1 MQAVIC
7 PDGTDNK
14 NYMRYTNLELWGFIQ
29 QHSDFSNFS
38 GTDDDLRDKNK
49 ENPAYSIDLNK
60 GQWYDHNAGKGGGL
74 FELAKSLHVI
84 PEKENKKLK
93 SSPTARKQTATTD
106 STPKKRT
113 TPTPND
119 IWQKANQDD
128 DAVKRYFT
136 QGRRIPENHYTDIFR
151 LFRVDHYNG
160 KHVIHPYFSIDSWQS
175 ELSGNPTKVPR
186 IQRIWFDDNGEKMDK
201 KHFGK
206 TGAMPVCFPIQPLD
220 GNRESKKA
228 VILEGIENALSI
240 RAHYSDSWL
249 FVATCKSG
257 LKLLPEFMKN
267 FDDVLILSDHD
278 YDSETYPEKSKH
290 PPADKTGQA
299 EAWRLSETL
308 IKQAYTLGKQNFSC
322 RAVMPRQTGED
333 ANDALR
339 AAQLAEFIDD
349 LINIPEKFRSC
360 DESTGT
366 SGGLVVLS
374 LEELL
379 RRPTPPRQNLLGP
392 WLPEQGLCMIYAT
405 RGLGKTWVALQI
417 AYAVSSGGEYLNWK
431 AEKAAGVLYI
441 DGEMPLAV
449 MKERLTQIV
458 LSQEMETKEPLDFLT
473 PDAQEFG
480 VPDLSTIEGQALI
493 DNIITDKT
501 KLIVMDNLSTLTRS
515 GKESEGESWLPVQQ
529 WVLKLRRRGISVL
542 FIHHAGKAGQQR
554 GTSRRE
560 DVLDTVI
567 VLRKPAD
574 YTPET
579 GACFEVHFE
588 KARGLYGDEIKPF
601 EASLESHE
609 DNNGTTTIN
618 WTVKNLDESTREK
631 VKNYLADGW
640 TQKDIAEQ
648 LGINKSSVNYHAK
661 KLENTG
667 NFG

>member
-1 MQAVIC
+1 ME
-7 PDGTDNK
+7 
-14 NYMRYTNLELWGFIQ
+14 YTKFELWELIQ
-29 QHSDFSNFS
+29 PHPDYCNFS
-38 GTDDDLRDKNK
+38 GPDSDLRDRNI
-49 ENPAYSIDLNK
+49 ENPGLSIDLKK
-60 GQWYDHNAGKGGGL
+60 GQWYDHNTDEGGGL
-74 FELAKSLHVI
+74 YELAKKIGVL
-84 PEKENKKLK
+84 PEQNKMLK
-93 SSPTARKQTATTD
+93 STPTARRQAVANH
-106 STPKKRT
+106 S
-113 TPTPND
+113 TPTPNE
-119 IWQKANQDD
+119 IWKNS
-128 DAVKRYFT
+128 KRNDEAAQLYFT
-136 QGRRIPENHYTDIFR
+136 QGRSIPENHYADVLR
-151 LFRVDHYNG
+151 LFREDHFKG
-160 KHVIHPYFSIDSWQS
+160 RQIIHPYFSFDSWQS
-175 ELSGNPTKVPR
+175 EQCGKTFDVPR
-186 IQRIWFDDNGEKMDK
+186 IQRIWFDSSGDKKSK

-206 TGAMPVCFPIQPLD
+206 TGVMPVCFPIPPHNE
-220 GNRESKKA
+220 NRESKKA

-240 RAHYSDSWL
+240 RAYYPESWM

-257 LKLLPEFMKN
+257 LKRLPEFMKK
-267 FDDVLILSDHD
+267 FEEVLILADHD
-278 YDSETYPEKSKH
+278 FDSETYPDKSNH
-290 PPADKTGQA
+290 PPANKTGQA
-299 EAWRLSETL
+299 EAWRLSEVL
-308 IKQAYTLGKQNFSC
+308 EKQAYTLGKQNFSC
-322 RAVMPRQTGED
+322 RAVMPGQTGKD
-333 ANDALR
+333 ANDSLR
-339 AAQLAEFIDD
+339 AAQLPEFIDG
-349 LINIPEKFRSC
+349 LIDIPEKFQSADDR
-360 DESTGT
+360 TGNT
-366 SGGLVVLS
+366 KGIVVLS

-379 RRPTPPRQNLLGP
+379 KRPTPPRQNLLSP

-417 AYAVSSGGEYLNWK
+417 AYAVSSGGEYLNWE
-431 AEKAAGVLYI
+431 AERAAGVLYI